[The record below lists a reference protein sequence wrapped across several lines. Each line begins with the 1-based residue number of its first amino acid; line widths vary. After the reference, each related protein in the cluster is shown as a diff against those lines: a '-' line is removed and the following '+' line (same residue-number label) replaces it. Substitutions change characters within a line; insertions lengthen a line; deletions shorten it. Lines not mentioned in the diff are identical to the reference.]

1 MNIGMPKVS
10 CNDFQS
16 RTIYAAKTIIKHPE
30 LRDSRYMTPICVLY
44 FTPVASMPVNY
55 QWFFSGK
62 NLTKISNA
70 FYLTTNYCQ
79 NQGLNLVKENP

>member
-1 MNIGMPKVS
+1 MPKVS

-44 FTPVASMPVNY
+44 FTPVASMPVN
-55 QWFFSGK
+55 FEIFLCGK
-62 NLTKISNA
+62 ITNRNA
-70 FYLTTNYCQ
+70 MSILKN
-79 NQGLNLVKENP
+79 